1 MVTDTNINITKKRSI
16 GENKIIIPK
25 KTKTTNR
32 KSYTVKNVF
41 FHVVKKSNQNIYIIR
56 YLYCYR
62 FVSL

>member
-1 MVTDTNINITKKRSI
+1 MVTDTNINTIKKRSI

-32 KSYTVKNVF
+32 KYYTVKNVF
-41 FHVVKKSNQNIYIIR
+41 FHVVKQLNQNIYFIR